1 MHSRVAI
8 GCCLLLLL
16 TTGACGPSDPLG
28 RKAISGSVTINETPV
43 ESGNISFE
51 PDGGGAVTSSGA
63 NITSGKYSIER
74 QFGLPVG
81 KYRVRIYIPKP
92 GTGGKV
98 DEEALPGEAVAPP
111 EDMAPPDWNYNS
123 KRTIDV
129 TEDGPHVYDF
139 DIKTKKK
146 K

>member
-1 MHSRVAI
+1 MQSRVAI
-8 GCCLLLLL
+8 GCCLLLL

-28 RKAISGSVTINETPV
+28 RKAISGSVMINETPV

-63 NITSGKYSIER
+63 NITGGKYQIER
-74 QFGLPVG
+74 EYGLPVG

-98 DEEALPGEAVAPP
+98 EEGAMPGDAVAPP
-111 EDMAPPDWNYNS
+111 VEMAPPEWNSNS
-123 KRTIDV
+123 KQTIDV

-139 DIKTKKK
+139 DIKSKKK